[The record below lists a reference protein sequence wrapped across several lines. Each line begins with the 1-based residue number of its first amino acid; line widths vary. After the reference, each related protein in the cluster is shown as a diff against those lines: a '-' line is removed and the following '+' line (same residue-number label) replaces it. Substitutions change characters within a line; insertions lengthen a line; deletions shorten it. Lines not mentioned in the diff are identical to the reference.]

1 MVTAIKIHFDCYED
15 KDGNE
20 IEKEIFVPE
29 NERLSIT
36 ITPEIRDK
44 VMKGIA
50 LFSTAAVASKA
61 TTEMLEEKE
70 PVNGY

>member
-1 MVTAIKIHFDCYED
+1 
-15 KDGNE
+15 
-20 IEKEIFVPE
+20 
-29 NERLSIT
+29 
-36 ITPEIRDK
+36 
-44 VMKGIA
+44 MKGIA